1 MPDHGRG
8 EARPH
13 RTGGWLT
20 TVLDILSP
28 TTIDTKSQAY
38 IVVDGVFHAYLY
50 VAGYGYSTTVGSCWL
65 APLVEAGEGVNLSFM
80 NATSV
85 KMTAAL
91 RNGVE
96 MPLIGLGVMHMYGSE
111 CVRAIC
117 EAVEAGYRMID
128 TAAIYGNEQSVGW
141 GIRECGADR
150 GELFVTTKLWVQDAS
165 YERAK
170 QACETSLTNLG
181 LEYLDL
187 YLIHQPL
194 GDIYGAWRAME
205 ELLDEGK
212 VRAIGVSN
220 LNIGRLVDLSMHNR
234 VTPHVS
240 QVEIH
245 PFYQQDKVIREMKNL
260 GVQPEGW
267 SPFAEGRND
276 IFQNKMLSAIGKKYG
291 KTPAQVILRWDIQ
304 RGVAVVPKSSQTR
317 RIRENYDIWD
327 FELTAEDMKQIAAMD
342 QGKELFFEHDS
353 PEMARMFGNY
363 RIH

>member
-28 TTIDTKSQAY
+28 TTIDTKSQDY

-128 TAAIYGNEQSVGW
+128 TAAIYGNEQSVGR

-245 PFYQQDKVIREMKNL
+245 PLKDHLTQYGTVMESWFPLGGRGNTQVLFDDKTI
-260 GVQPEGW
+260 
-267 SPFAEGRND
+267 STIA
-276 IFQNKMLSAIGKKYG
+276 AAHG
-291 KTPAQVILRWDIQ
+291 KTSAQVILRWHLQAGNIAIPGSSSEAHIQ
-304 RGVAVVPKSSQTR
+304 
-317 RIRENYDIWD
+317 ENFEIFD
-327 FELTAEDMKQIAAMD
+327 FELTAEEMQRM
-342 QGKELFFEHDS
+342 QELDRNQRFAS
-353 PEMARMFGNY
+353 Y
-363 RIH
+363 